1 VTVDQSLPYTITGA
15 PRAAN
20 GLVYIGNG
28 GAAGAIAGAIPDL
41 LKSAALQSAE
51 AWRAS
56 CSGAS
61 ASRSACPTSTRA

>member
-51 AWRAS
+51 AWRDLVHGGQRIAL
-56 CSGAS
+56 GM
-61 ASRSACPTSTRA
+61 PDFERA